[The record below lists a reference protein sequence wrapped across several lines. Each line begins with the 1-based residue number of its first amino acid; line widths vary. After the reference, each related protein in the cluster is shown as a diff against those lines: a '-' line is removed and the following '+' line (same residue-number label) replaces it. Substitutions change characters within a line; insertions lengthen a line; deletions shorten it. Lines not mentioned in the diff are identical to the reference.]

1 MNPSLPGSVR
11 VRDVIIFP
19 ARTAAG
25 RAPLHHLAPGCN
37 LRCVLMFLVQFGG
50 ERYHPGPINLLEPLV
65 LLVAVASVAAL
76 GVPVVERVVLR
87 SRRAMRSRR
96 GDRRRRRSA
105 ANAELR
111 ARALMSELCPHGW
124 RAQITLFGEA
134 EVRLG
139 VARGGAR
146 DRVALDWTE
155 LRDESGRPAVMRR
168 VWAPT
173 IGEALDAMV
182 ADRRTDETL
191 EQIEHGAV
199 ADGALWPDL

>member
-1 MNPSLPGSVR
+1 LE
-11 VRDVIIFP
+11 
-19 ARTAAG
+19 A
-25 RAPLHHLAPGCN
+25 
-37 LRCVLMFLVQFGG
+37 VLTFMVQFGG
-50 ERYHPGPINLLEPLV
+50 ARAHSGRGNLLEPLILI
-65 LLVAVASVAAL
+65 LLVVCVGALVVPML
-76 GVPVVERVVLR
+76 GVLVSRSRGRLR
-87 SRRAMRSRR
+87 SWR
-96 GDRRRRRSA
+96 GERRRLRAS

-124 RAQITLFGEA
+124 RAQITLFGAGEEKPPA
-134 EVRLG
+134 ALDGER
-139 VARGGAR
+139 AH
-146 DRVALDWTE
+146 VALDWAE
-155 LRDESGRPAVMRR
+155 LEDQSGRAAVIRR